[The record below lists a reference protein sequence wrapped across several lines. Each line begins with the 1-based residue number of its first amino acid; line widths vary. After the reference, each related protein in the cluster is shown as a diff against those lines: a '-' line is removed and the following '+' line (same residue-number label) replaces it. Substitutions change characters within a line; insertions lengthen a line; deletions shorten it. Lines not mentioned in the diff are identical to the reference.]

1 MQGRV
6 MVSQP
11 SVPAPL
17 TVEIPFPPWA
27 TTAGEVADDAKAA
40 EAFAKF
46 G

>member
-17 TVEIPFPPWA
+17 TLEIPFPPWA
-27 TTAGEVADDAKAA
+27 TAIGEATDPRSEADAVAM
-40 EAFAKF
+40 FR
-46 G
+46 